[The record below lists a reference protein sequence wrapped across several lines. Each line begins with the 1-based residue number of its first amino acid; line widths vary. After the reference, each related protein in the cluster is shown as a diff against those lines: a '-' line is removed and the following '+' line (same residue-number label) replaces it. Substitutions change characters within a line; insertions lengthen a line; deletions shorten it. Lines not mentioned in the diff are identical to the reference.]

1 MTSDVIR
8 SYNRDTAWLATG
20 VLAAVALAAL
30 LLGVGER
37 QPKATQAERDLLTNA
52 NAATVES
59 VFAKSSNS
67 NCKMTPGSS
76 SSVDYAFT
84 KTPQQEIPSSQME
97 PAASTQIFAPAFTS
111 QKNRDAPRQDFT
123 QAPAPKTRN
132 VRNRSYAASR
142 FINVKRRLIQLWH
155 QSLARDQK
163 PQSWTALLKLNRGVR
178 RKAAYTAETD
188 H

>member
-1 MTSDVIR
+1 VTSAVIR

-59 VFAKSSNS
+59 AFAKSSNS
-67 NCKMTPGSS
+67 NDKITSGS

-84 KTPQQEIPSSQME
+84 KTPRQEIPSSQME
-97 PAASTQIFAPAFTS
+97 PAASTQTFAPAFTS
-111 QKNRDAPRQDFT
+111 QKNRDAPPQDFT

-132 VRNRSYAASR
+132 VRNRSYVASR
-142 FINVKRRLIQLWH
+142 FIDVKRRLIQLWH
-155 QSLARDQK
+155 QSLAPDQK
-163 PQSWTALLKLNRGVR
+163 PQSWTALSNLIRGVR
-178 RKAAYTAETD
+178 RKAASTSETD